1 MVAIGC
7 ILSVLSD
14 MLYDIYVNIISVR
27 KHMNAIEY
35 KYGAFDVGHELYVI
49 EWYHDYRMDSNQSVI
64 EKAYDIQLIIGEL

>member
-1 MVAIGC
+1 ME
-7 ILSVLSD
+7 
-14 MLYDIYVNIISVR
+14 
-27 KHMNAIEY
+27 AIEY